1 MTDKPAPS
9 RPALKNIASAP
20 VIYFDA
26 APALGQANGV
36 VSIVLSAML
45 LSPQTDAQVVA
56 DGACVAHLRGTP
68 AAMKSLREAIDK
80 ALGMVGQGPGEID
93 LAASPAEAL
102 ERRLKA
108 MQ

>member
-1 MTDKPAPS
+1 MTDKPA
-9 RPALKNIASAP
+9 RPELKNIASAP

-45 LSPQTDAQVVA
+45 LSPMTDAQVVA
-56 DGACVAHLRGTP
+56 DGGCVAHLRGTP

-80 ALGMVGQGPGEID
+80 ALGMVGQGTADID

>member
-1 MTDKPAPS
+1 MTDKPA

-36 VSIVLSAML
+36 VSIVLSAVL
-45 LSPQTDAQVVA
+45 LSPMTDAQVVA
-56 DGACVAHLRGTP
+56 DGGCVAHLRGTP